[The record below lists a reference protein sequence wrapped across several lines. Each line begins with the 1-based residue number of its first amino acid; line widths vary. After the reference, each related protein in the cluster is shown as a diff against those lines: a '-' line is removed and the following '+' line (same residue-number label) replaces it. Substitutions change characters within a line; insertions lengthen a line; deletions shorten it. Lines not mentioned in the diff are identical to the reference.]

1 MNDLKYFIYLYD
13 LIKAI
18 SKYLNLN
25 NIQKKKTKKNKGPK
39 IKKTQKKKKIKLNN

>member
-18 SKYLNLN
+18 SKYLNLY
-25 NIQKKKTKKNKGPK
+25 KR
-39 IKKTQKKKKIKLNN
+39 IKLLYKSNY